1 MSEPIPNNSI
11 SILYNGERC
20 NEVIPMWSTNSRNK
34 ASSQHWKLSALLLGQ
49 VCGFYIM
56 LKMQEMGPM
65 VYYPYRE
72 GLNVLII
79 YRYHWKLRQHCILLS
94 YFKTISVS
102 VVWAQTPDLK
112 HGSLE
117 ISNWANQAVVIL
129 LTRLIRHIQQLLEL
143 STFWF
148 CYSYFQKKFFFKMWT
163 SFICEAGCGLSI
175 NFVV

>member
-56 LKMQEMGPM
+56 LKMQEVGPM

-79 YRYHWKLRQHCILLS
+79 YRCHWKLRQHCILLS

-175 NFVV
+175 NYVV